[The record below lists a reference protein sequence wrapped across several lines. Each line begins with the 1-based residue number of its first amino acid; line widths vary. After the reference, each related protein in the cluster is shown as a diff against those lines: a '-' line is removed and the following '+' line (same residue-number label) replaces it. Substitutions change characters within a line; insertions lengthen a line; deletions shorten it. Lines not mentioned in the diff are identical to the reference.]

1 MFGDLS
7 LDVFQE
13 DALLMNSA
21 VVLPLVAQYGTINP
35 LIDGPEEGNCN
46 YGSFGMDMSGLDQ
59 TARRSYCGRTSVA
72 RTLMVCLPCL
82 IRTCSWV
89 SMIPYM
95 ILLWSNFCIYVFMLL
110 FSFSTF

>member
-21 VVLPLVAQYGTINP
+21 VVLPLVAQYGTVNP

-46 YGSFGMDMSGLDQ
+46 YGSFGTCLAWIRLLLDHIAVKPQGLE
-59 TARRSYCGRTSVA
+59 
-72 RTLMVCLPCL
+72 P
-82 IRTCSWV
+82 
-89 SMIPYM
+89 
-95 ILLWSNFCIYVFMLL
+95 
-110 FSFSTF
+110 